1 MKQQSLDEHDLS
13 RGTLEPANTARGAYQ
28 MNSYQDDP
36 IETLPIKILDKEFQV
51 ACPKSEQADLLK
63 AASLLDSRI
72 RDIRASGKVVGL
84 ERMAIIAGLNITHE
98 MIQATSITEGK
109 ETKSLLKTME
119 NKLDNALQSAKQLEI
134 S

>member
-1 MKQQSLDEHDLS
+1 M
-13 RGTLEPANTARGAYQ
+13 NT
-28 MNSYQDDP
+28 YQDDP
-36 IETLPIKILDKEFQV
+36 IETLAIKILDKEFQV
-51 ACPKSEQADLLK
+51 ACPKSEQVDLLQ

-109 ETKSLLKTME
+109 ETKSLLKNME
-119 NKLDNALQSAKQLEI
+119 SKLDNALHNAKQLEI